1 MSVLQMKSWKVN
13 NALLSSCEQWTLT
26 QLRCLPRSSLL
37 THMTAIEKYIQE
49 LGIWVLQLPEH
60 RVATGAIP
68 SHEIHWGERRQML
81 PAKQGVKGRH
91 KIPFSC
97 QHTGTDAFWLN
108 LHGEIE
114 TAIKLVILMRGV
126 FAFDVDKSAFA
137 RVSKNKRDEDVKIIN
152 K

>member
-1 MSVLQMKSWKVN
+1 MNTDTTEMSAWK
-13 NALLSSCEQWTLT
+13 
-26 QLRCLPRSSLL
+26 LL

-60 RVATGAIP
+60 RVATGATP
-68 SHEIHWGERRQML
+68 SHEIHQGERRQML

-91 KIPFSC
+91 KIPFNC

-114 TAIKLVILMRGV
+114 TAIKLVILMCEV
-126 FAFDVDKSAFA
+126 FAFDVDKSAFS
-137 RVSKNKRDEDVKIIN
+137 RVSKNKRYEGVKMIN